1 MADRVKPTI
10 GRPSGFSQEVADKIL
25 ARMVQGEMLNRICA
39 DDGYPTWGAYYSW
52 MDRRPELREA
62 HARARLA
69 WSDWWAE
76 RAIELSVNPERSIEA
91 SGKVFVDHAVI
102 GWAKLV
108 TDNIKWL
115 VGKYAPRT
123 YGDKPQEEAAAT
135 GPLTIRWIPNDAALS
150 VPPTPPKRLE
160 YKRPELPGDLSPAD
174 WSIML
179 EVLELLK
186 RTVLTNDD
194 RPPAEIFGVMR
205 AALLAHFAEPA
216 DSK

>member
-1 MADRVKPTI
+1 VKPTI

-39 DDGYPTWGAYYSW
+39 DEGITWGAYYGW

-123 YGDKPQEEAAAT
+123 YGDKPQVSETPAGA
-135 GPLTIRWIPNDAALS
+135 LTIRWLANDAPS
-150 VPPTPPKRLE
+150 PEPPQPPKQIE
-160 YKRPELPGDLSPAD
+160 YKPPRLPAD
-174 WSIML
+174 LTPEAWGIIVEL
-179 EVLELLK
+179 LELIR
-186 RTVLTNDD
+186 RTIPSNSD
-194 RPPAEIFGVMR
+194 RPPEEVFGVIR
-205 AALLAHFAEPA
+205 KALLAHFA